1 MSVTPNTTT
10 TENFNIDAK
19 VKDFVERFNMNWDA
33 LREIM
38 GVMRPIRKT
47 PGTRL
52 KSYKVEITRGG
63 GQPAEGD
70 EVELSQANV
79 TEVAHK
85 DLSLTADRMRITAQ
99 DVEKYGAPIAVR
111 KTTEAFLNKI
121 QGDVMDEFYEFAM
134 TGSLTGTETDF
145 QMAVSMAVARVK
157 DKFKK
162 MKLNYGNVVVFVN
175 TLDAGRYNGAVGIT
189 TQTLNGIEYL
199 KNVLGAETMII
210 SSEIPEGT
218 VVAIPADNI
227 VLYYIDPADSEFKEL
242 GLNYYTGDGETNLIG
257 AAREG
262 VYGRLSGD
270 IHILYGLTM
279 WAEYLDAIAVVT
291 VETSGSMGSISGFS
305 TAAGSA
311 VGKSVLTVPDP
322 SVGGGKYYFKSQAST
337 APSAPTYLDQFDT
350 TGWTEVVDDQE
361 VTATNGHKY
370 RVVEVNG
377 AGQAI
382 ATADGTVVAKAS

>member
-1 MSVTPNTTT
+1 MAVTPNTTT

-70 EVELSQANV
+70 EVALSQANV
-79 TEVAHK
+79 TEVAYK
-85 DLSLTADRMRITAQ
+85 DISLTPDRMRITAQ

-121 QGDVMDEFYEFAM
+121 QGDVMDEFYGFAL

-175 TLDAGRYNGAVGIT
+175 TLDAGRYNGTVGIT

-242 GLNYYTGDGETNLIG
+242 GLNYYTGNGETNLIG

-279 WAEYLDAIAVVT
+279 WAEYLDAIAVLT
-291 VETSGSMGSISGFS
+291 FGGD
-305 TAAGSA
+305 AA
-311 VGKSVLTVPDP
+311 
-322 SVGGGKYYFKSQAST
+322 
-337 APSAPTYLDQFDT
+337 
-350 TGWTEVVDDQE
+350 
-361 VTATNGHKY
+361 
-370 RVVEVNG
+370 
-377 AGQAI
+377 
-382 ATADGTVVAKAS
+382 

>member
-1 MSVTPNTTT
+1 MAVTPNTTT

-19 VKDFVERFNMNWDA
+19 IIELVERFNLNWDA
-33 LREIM
+33 IGEIM
-38 GVMRPIRKT
+38 GIMRPVRKT

-52 KSYKVEITRGG
+52 RSYKVDITRGG

-70 EVELSQANV
+70 EVALSQANV

-85 DLSLTADRMRITAQ
+85 DLSLKADRMRITAQ
-99 DVEKYGAPIAVR
+99 DVEKYGAAIAVR
-111 KTTEAFLNKI
+111 KTHDAFINKI
-121 QGDVMDEFYEFAM
+121 QGDVLDEFYQFA
-134 TGSLTGTETDF
+134 LTGELKGEESDF

-162 MKLNYGNVVVFVN
+162 MRLNYGNVVVFVN

-227 VLYYIDPADSEFKEL
+227 VLYYVDPADSDFKEL

-257 AAREG
+257 AAREP
-262 VYGRLSGD
+262 VYGRVSGD
-270 IHILYGLTM
+270 THILYGLTM
-279 WAEYLDAIAVVT
+279 WAEYLDAIAV
-291 VETSGSMGSISGFS
+291 
-305 TAAGSA
+305 
-311 VGKSVLTVPDP
+311 LT
-322 SVGGGKYYFKSQAST
+322 F
-337 APSAPTYLDQFDT
+337 
-350 TGWTEVVDDQE
+350 
-361 VTATNGHKY
+361 
-370 RVVEVNG
+370 G
-377 AGQAI
+377 AGA
-382 ATADGTVVAKAS
+382 

>member
-1 MSVTPNTTT
+1 MAVTPNTTT

-19 VKDFVERFNMNWDA
+19 VMDFVERFNMNWES

-38 GVMRPIRKT
+38 GVMRPVRKT

-52 KSYKVEITRGG
+52 RSYKVDITRGG

-70 EVELSQANV
+70 EVALSQANV

-85 DLSLTADRMRITAQ
+85 DLSLTPDRMRITAQ
-99 DVEKYGAPIAVR
+99 DVEKYGAPVAVR

-121 QGDVMDEFYEFAM
+121 QGDVMDEFYEFA
-134 TGSLTGTETDF
+134 LTGTLKGEESDF

-227 VLYYIDPADSEFKEL
+227 ILYYIDPADSDFKEL

-279 WAEYLDAIAVVT
+279 WAEYLDAIAV
-291 VETSGSMGSISGFS
+291 
-305 TAAGSA
+305 
-311 VGKSVLTVPDP
+311 LT
-322 SVGGGKYYFKSQAST
+322 F
-337 APSAPTYLDQFDT
+337 
-350 TGWTEVVDDQE
+350 
-361 VTATNGHKY
+361 
-370 RVVEVNG
+370 G
-377 AGQAI
+377 AGA
-382 ATADGTVVAKAS
+382 

>member
-1 MSVTPNTTT
+1 MAVTPNTTT

-19 VKDFVERFNMNWDA
+19 VVEFVERFNMNWDT

-52 KSYKVEITRGG
+52 KSYKVTVTRGG

-70 EVELSQANV
+70 EVALSQANV
-79 TEVAHK
+79 EEVAHK
-85 DLSLTADRMRITAQ
+85 DISLVADRMRITAQ
-99 DVEKYGAPIAVR
+99 DVEKYGAKIAVQ
-111 KTTEAFLNKI
+111 KTHEAFLNKI
-121 QGDVMDEFYEFAM
+121 QGDVMDEFYEFAL
-134 TGSLTGTETDF
+134 TGSLTGEESDF

-175 TLDAGRYNGAVGIT
+175 TLDAGRYNGSVGIT
-189 TQTLNGIEYL
+189 TQTQNGIEYL

-227 VLYYIDPADSEFKEL
+227 VLYYIDPGDSEFKEL
-242 GLNYYTGDGETNLIG
+242 GLNYYTGDGDTNLIG

-262 VYGRLSGD
+262 VYGRVSGD
-270 IHILYGLTM
+270 THILYGLTM
-279 WAEYLDAIAVVT
+279 WAEYLDAIAV
-291 VETSGSMGSISGFS
+291 
-305 TAAGSA
+305 
-311 VGKSVLTVPDP
+311 LT
-322 SVGGGKYYFKSQAST
+322 F
-337 APSAPTYLDQFDT
+337 
-350 TGWTEVVDDQE
+350 
-361 VTATNGHKY
+361 
-370 RVVEVNG
+370 G
-377 AGQAI
+377 AGA
-382 ATADGTVVAKAS
+382 